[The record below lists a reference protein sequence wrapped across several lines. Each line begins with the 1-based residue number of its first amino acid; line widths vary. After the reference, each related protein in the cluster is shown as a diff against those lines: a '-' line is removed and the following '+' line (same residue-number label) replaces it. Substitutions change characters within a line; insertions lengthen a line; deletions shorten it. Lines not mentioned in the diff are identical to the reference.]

1 MTHFSTDN
9 TNRFTAEQLARANT
23 SVDEY
28 VERWKLDLDDPEEQ
42 LEYRYICRRA
52 LEEVEA

>member
-9 TNRFTAEQLARANT
+9 TNGFTAEQLARANT

-28 VERWKLDLDDPEEQ
+28 VERWKLDLDDPTDYN
-42 LEYRYICRRA
+42 EYKTVCERTLMEIIG
-52 LEEVEA
+52 